1 MSWSFETGRLASQS
15 IRKPL
20 SYNYKIR
27 NPIRQRPQP
36 PRTYIVSNLKGFA
49 RNMVGRDDAD
59 DRMVSGDDDRIAD
72 LERSTWNRHV
82 LGLARTSSA
91 FEHPGQSI
99 AARAHGSSWH
109 TPTVLIWLIFSS
121 ANGVKLSSGREG
133 QQRVLVRSDPRGD

>member
-1 MSWSFETGRLASQS
+1 MSWSFETGRLASRS

-36 PRTYIVSNLKGFA
+36 PRAYIVSNLKGFA

-59 DRMVSGDDDRIAD
+59 DRVVSGDDDRIAV

-82 LGLARTSSA
+82 RDLARTSSA

-109 TPTVLIWLIFSS
+109 TFSVRRAAAIWSAFWGSS
-121 ANGVKLSSGREG
+121 AA
-133 QQRVLVRSDPRGD
+133 